1 MEFNTR
7 LLGRFFVAANI
18 ATIISGCAVSSVFS
32 PYPSQAQT
40 FKSAMVA
47 NSSENPNQVYVT
59 DGILLGLSEERESA
73 DSMLYM
79 MERGRIAQVH
89 SKFEDSKQ
97 DFQLVID
104 KFEQQDLAS
113 TIEASDVAAKGA
125 AMLTND
131 NAIPYSGAGY
141 ERIFT
146 HHHQAFNYWG
156 LGDLEGASI
165 EFRKV
170 SLEQQILLEKYE
182 AEIAEA
188 QEEAEENDFDI
199 NTVSS
204 EFAGLDTVAGQ
215 VKSSFQNAYT
225 FYTSAAFWEATGE
238 LNNALVDYK
247 KAYEIN
253 PSVEMI
259 KQDIARISKRLGT
272 PVSNKDLNLAKENE
286 GTVVILF
293 EDGFVPSKTEVKISL
308 PTLDGGIVSV
318 AFPTYDTSL
327 WPRPISLKVL
337 DDNFTDYGL
346 THPVADVGA
355 LAVKDLKEQI
365 PAIAVRQAL
374 RAFAKY
380 EMQKQ
385 SGDHLGL
392 AGALVANLYNI
403 LSESADRRSW
413 LTLPNSAQALRI
425 NLPEGSRELSLSAGV
440 AQTRLPLDIA
450 AKKTT
455 FVRVVHVNN
464 QLIPQVFQL

>member
-1 MEFNTR
+1 MEFNTG
-7 LLGRFFVAANI
+7 LLGRCFFAAGI
-18 ATIISGCAVSSVFS
+18 TTVVSGCAITSVFN
-32 PYPSQAQT
+32 PYPNQAQT
-40 FKSAMVA
+40 YQSAIVA
-47 NSSENPNQVYVT
+47 DSVPNRSVMT
-59 DGILLGLSEERESA
+59 DAILLDLSEERESA
-73 DSMLYM
+73 DGMLYM
-79 MERGRIAQVH
+79 MESGRITQLH
-89 SKFEDSKQ
+89 SKFEESKQ

-113 TIEASDVAAKGA
+113 TIESSDVASKGA

-156 LGDLEGASI
+156 LGDTEGASI
-165 EFRKV
+165 EVRKV
-170 SLEQQILLEKYE
+170 ALEQQVLLEKYE
-182 AEIAEA
+182 TEIAEA

-199 NTVSS
+199 STVSS

-225 FYTSAAFWEATGE
+225 FYTSAAIWEAVGE
-238 LNNALVDYK
+238 FNTALIDYK

-259 KQDIARISKRLGT
+259 KKDIARVSKRLGSS
-272 PVSNKDLNLAKENE
+272 VSSTDLNLAKDDE

-293 EDGFVPSKTEVKISL
+293 EDGFVPSKTETKISL
-308 PTLDGGIVSV
+308 PTFDGGIVSV
-318 AFPTYDTSL
+318 AFPTYDTEL
-327 WPRPISLKVL
+327 WPRSISLKVL

-346 THPVADVGA
+346 THPVVDVGA

-380 EMQKQ
+380 ELQKQ
-385 SGDHLGL
+385 SGDQLGL
-392 AGALVANLYNI
+392 AGALVANIYNI
-403 LSESADRRSW
+403 VSESADRRSW
-413 LTLPNSAQALRI
+413 LTLPNSAQVLRI
-425 NLPEGSRELSLSAGV
+425 NLPQGARELSLTAGI
-440 AQTRLPLDIA
+440 AQAKLPLEIES
-450 AKKTT
+450 KKTT

-464 QLIPQVFQL
+464 QLIPQIFKL